1 MPRAI
6 CHMFETKPS
15 IKCPP
20 FAITFFA
27 VFLWMTAYLS
37 LCPFNFIVSFLVRL
51 TSMVVKEFFHLPVFL
66 ILLVLFYSVNTQY
79 HRDSRENSFSGGA
92 IGDVC
97 LRESYRDV
105 RCQSFNYVFIQEKCE
120 LSNRIKEAGPEN
132 FVLNSE
138 RYYFRRDT

>member
-1 MPRAI
+1 
-6 CHMFETKPS
+6 
-15 IKCPP
+15 
-20 FAITFFA
+20 
-27 VFLWMTAYLS
+27 
-37 LCPFNFIVSFLVRL
+37 
-51 TSMVVKEFFHLPVFL
+51 MVVKEFFHLPVFL
-66 ILLVLFYSVNTQY
+66 ILLVLFHSVNTQY

-120 LSNRIKEAGPEN
+120 LSNRIKEAGPED
-132 FVLNSE
+132 FVLNFE

>member
-15 IKCPP
+15 FKYPP

-51 TSMVVKEFFHLPVFL
+51 TSMVVKEFLHLPVFF
-66 ILLVLFYSVNTQY
+66 ILLVLFHSVNTQY
-79 HRDSRENSFSGGA
+79 HQDSRENSFSGGA

-105 RCQSFNYVFIQEKCE
+105 RCQSFNYVFIQETCE

>member
-1 MPRAI
+1 
-6 CHMFETKPS
+6 
-15 IKCPP
+15 
-20 FAITFFA
+20 
-27 VFLWMTAYLS
+27 
-37 LCPFNFIVSFLVRL
+37 
-51 TSMVVKEFFHLPVFL
+51 MVVKEFFHLPVFL
-66 ILLVLFYSVNTQY
+66 ILLVFFHSVDTQY

-120 LSNRIKEAGPEN
+120 LSNRIKEAGPED
-132 FVLNSE
+132 FVPNSE